1 MVVVVSS
8 LNKSHLDM
16 VSRNSMLGLQTS
28 VHIGQFCS
36 WTAREGEGHPVG
48 SPKQGS
54 VQGQEE
60 GGVHRAAEVL
70 EGSSCGAF
78 RVYQG
83 NMMAEA

>member
-28 VHIGQFCS
+28 VHIGQLCT
-36 WTAREGEGHPVG
+36 WTARGWEGHPVG
-48 SPKQGS
+48 SPEQRP